1 MTDIEQGTLG
11 HDIVQQME
19 PLLQGGTG
27 SQVLILSTAFIVALA
42 ISHAFTCSFTL
53 HLSRCSCHKALKGYT
68 HTTSLN
74 AKFCFIFHGPEAIR
88 ADRCYRCK
96 QEVSGGQTTA

>member
-1 MTDIEQGTLG
+1 MTDIQQDTLG

-19 PLLQGGTG
+19 PLLQEGIG
-27 SQVLILSTAFIVALA
+27 SRVLILSTALSLAFA
-42 ISHAFTCSFTL
+42 ISHAFSCSFTL

-74 AKFCFIFHGPEAIR
+74 AKVCFIFHGPELSHTCTR
-88 ADRCYRCK
+88 VL
-96 QEVSGGQTTA
+96 QM